1 MIKRAFYIALLLFGG
16 IFIFASHLKADGDG
30 DHLILNNRDI
40 SADEPSYMIVWEL
53 SFSGNKTFPPIVLK
67 EVIASISVPAWSKL
81 NPWGNYSEYRF
92 SEREIMRDAIRIE
105 RFYQRRGFPEAK
117 VTYTVKNDEKWWQQK
132 VHFTVEEGK
141 SIRIKERTIHFQN
154 EVEATALREDDKFQ
168 QRLNKIPFRTGKRY
182 EPVRSSEVE
191 GTLVRYLK
199 NAGYAFA
206 DVSTSAKVDTA
217 QRTASITITIDSGPL
232 GSLSGLNVDGNRTV
246 SDDLVLKEA
255 ALDSGMIY
263 SQNLIGKAQQE
274 LFNHHLYRF
283 VTITVPEQKRD
294 STVDLTISI
303 KENEP
308 RVLRLRGGTGT
319 EELARTEASWTHLN
333 PFGNTH
339 SLTFSGRL
347 ALNWNTRVR
356 QARLGTAYL
365 IPYLFNTKSSFQVS
379 PFVNY
384 QNEPGYQLNQ
394 IGINNSF
401 VYQYSRQLNSSISYE
416 YTINEIGEKSEQSI
430 SRDSLKLY
438 NISSIKLASYYRDGF
453 FSRNTNWIVS
463 PSIEFSGFLGTGTFE
478 YQKYYLEVRR
488 FIQTSESSQL
498 AFKINTGY
506 INASEND
513 SLPASVRLYSGGT
526 SSVRGWA
533 RNQLGPQRVR
543 NDDNGDFSRY
553 VSTGGRFAF
562 AATVEIRKQV
572 NWPFK
577 GIGFAIFGD
586 AGQVWQDITDIRFLP
601 ETYYGT
607 IDGQNT
613 NGLQFGLGG
622 GIGYES
628 PIGQI
633 RLDIAYKLNPTEA
646 DLEIFEGT
654 DYGNPLSRWGIH
666 FSIGNPF

>member
-1 MIKRAFYIALLLFGG
+1 
-16 IFIFASHLKADGDG
+16 
-30 DHLILNNRDI
+30 
-40 SADEPSYMIVWEL
+40 MIVWEVA
-53 SFSGNKTFPPIVLK
+53 FTGNKTFPAIVLK
-67 EVIASISVPAWSKL
+67 EVIASVSVPALTKL
-81 NPWGNYSEYRF
+81 NPWGDYSEFLF

-105 RFYQRRGFPEAK
+105 RFYNRRGFPNAK
-117 VTYTVKNDEKWWQQK
+117 VSYTVTSEDKWWQQR
-132 VHFTVEEGK
+132 VRFSIVEGNP
-141 SIRIKERTIHFQN
+141 IKIIGRTIHFKN
-154 EVEATALREDDKFQ
+154 ELEATTLREDEKFQ
-168 QRLNKIPFRTGKRY
+168 KRLNKIPFRAGKRY
-182 EPVRSSEVE
+182 EQVRASEVE

-206 DVSTSAKVDTA
+206 DVTSSATVDTA
-217 QRTASITITIDSGPL
+217 NFSADIILTIDSGPL
-232 GSLSGLNVDGNRTV
+232 GFLSEFRIDGNQTV
-246 SDDLVLKEA
+246 SDELILKEA

-263 SQNLIGKAQQE
+263 SQNLIGTAQQE
-274 LFNHHLYRF
+274 LFNHNLYRF
-283 VTITVPEQKRD
+283 VTITLPEQQKD
-294 STVDLTISI
+294 STVELSISI
-303 KENEP
+303 KENKP

-319 EELARTEASWTHLN
+319 EELVRTEASWTHLN
-333 PFGNTH
+333 PFVNTH

-347 ALNWNTRVR
+347 SLNWDARIR
-356 QARLGTAYL
+356 QGRIGSAYL
-365 IPYLFNTKSSFQVS
+365 IPYLFNTKSSYQIS

-384 QNEPGYQLNQ
+384 QNEPGYRLNQ

-401 VYQYSRQLNSSISYE
+401 IYQYSRKLNSSVSYE

-430 SRDSLKLY
+430 ARDSLKLY
-438 NISSIKLASYYRDGF
+438 NISSVKLATYYRDGF
-453 FSRNTNWIVS
+453 FNQNTNWILN

-488 FIQTSESSQL
+488 FIQLNQNSQV
-498 AFKINTGY
+498 AFKVNTGY

-513 SLPASVRLYSGGT
+513 SLPASIRLYSGGT

-543 NDDNGDFSRY
+543 YDEDGEFSRY
-553 VSTGGRFAF
+553 VPTGGRFSF
-562 AATVEIRKQV
+562 AATVEIRQRL

-577 GIGFAIFGD
+577 GLGIALFGD
-586 AGQVWQDITDIRFLP
+586 AGQVWQDVSDIRFLP

-607 IDGQNT
+607 IDGNST
-613 NGLQFGLGG
+613 NGLQFGLGA

-646 DLEIFEGT
+646 DLGIFRGV
-654 DYGNPLSRWGIH
+654 DFGNPISRWGIH